1 MKLRKALNKPH
12 DSCFHCSIC
21 PFTWSDMLS
30 SSLHFVIIQCI
41 SGIICPK
48 SYHTYAFLR
57 IGSTSMPYTCRFQCI
72 RKVASKIRM
81 EGLGVVMMTSL
92 FLNYFAKILGG
103 AIQPPPQPPTGILP
117 ALYHIFWSQDH
128 NFLLLK
134 TVLHNTQ
141 ISRFTSQ
148 CIYMVL
154 YYNEE
159 VKRYGYKMSNP
170 YTQNLLIRMFANV
183 PECPDH
189 QVTDRDPDRTQKR
202 SYPFNTLY
210 RVFFCPFGT

>member
-103 AIQPPPQPPTGILP
+103 CYIAPPSAPHRHPPCIVSYFLVIGPQLFIAKNSVTQHTNFPFYILV
-117 ALYHIFWSQDH
+117 HIYGT
-128 NFLLLK
+128 LL
-134 TVLHNTQ
+134 
-141 ISRFTSQ
+141 
-148 CIYMVL
+148 
-154 YYNEE
+154 
-159 VKRYGYKMSNP
+159 
-170 YTQNLLIRMFANV
+170 
-183 PECPDH
+183 
-189 QVTDRDPDRTQKR
+189 
-202 SYPFNTLY
+202 
-210 RVFFCPFGT
+210 

>member
-1 MKLRKALNKPH
+1 MAQFLWGFHLGWKLHFINKLWKIVSLTKVTARVYDSMANVKVSLVKRKAWMKLRKALNKPH

-92 FLNYFAKILGG
+92 FLNYFAKILGD
-103 AIQPPPQPPTGILP
+103 AI
-117 ALYHIFWSQDH
+117 
-128 NFLLLK
+128 
-134 TVLHNTQ
+134 
-141 ISRFTSQ
+141 
-148 CIYMVL
+148 
-154 YYNEE
+154 
-159 VKRYGYKMSNP
+159 
-170 YTQNLLIRMFANV
+170 
-183 PECPDH
+183 
-189 QVTDRDPDRTQKR
+189 
-202 SYPFNTLY
+202 
-210 RVFFCPFGT
+210 